1 MSAAQ
6 SASERGSVNRDKVLA
21 TGKKPVSLWGLIE
34 GAFMKIQAVALAAAL
49 TVSACAS
56 GSGSSA
62 IQPLPADL
70 AANARVAGV
79 SVVGIPQDRVSGEFQ
94 TVFQSRVQSQLNKC
108 AAGTEPLT
116 VEISLDSFDR
126 ANPAMTWLIADQ
138 NEIAGIARL
147 TDASGNLVGEYLI
160 KRTFVASGLVGIALM
175 AQAEEQM
182 SDAFGEE
189 LCKQAFEG

>member
-1 MSAAQ
+1 M
-6 SASERGSVNRDKVLA
+6 KV
-21 TGKKPVSLWGLIE
+21 
-34 GAFMKIQAVALAAAL
+34 QAVALVSAL
-49 TVSACAS
+49 MVSACAS

-62 IQPLPADL
+62 IQPLPSDL
-70 AANARVAGV
+70 VANARVASV
-79 SVVGIPQDRVSGEFQ
+79 SVVGIPEQGVSDEFE
-94 TVFQSRVQSQLNKC
+94 TVFESRVQSRLNTC
-108 AAGTEPLT
+108 AQGTQPLT

-138 NEIAGIARL
+138 NQIAGIARL

-160 KRTFVASGLVGIALM
+160 KRTFVASGLVGIAVM

-189 LCKQAFEG
+189 LCKQAFEA